1 MAKSEGQKAKLL
13 YLLKI
18 LTEETDEFHPLSTKD
33 LIERLARLDIK
44 AERKTI
50 YSDISTLQDFGLDI
64 LYSGTHQAGGYYLA
78 SRDFEL
84 AELKMLVD
92 MVQSSRFL
100 SERKSKELIRKLESL
115 TGKYEAASL
124 KRTVYVSKRAKS
136 QNESVF
142 YAVDA
147 IHRAIGEDRAVD
159 FQYQIYTPS
168 QDQELK
174 SGGKTYHVSPY
185 YLTWNNENYYMIGYD
200 ETRGEIRNYRVD
212 RMKGIRESERKRQG
226 REAFEGFDIESYSAV
241 SFNMFSGTAKR
252 IKLLCDNEL
261 AGVIIDRFGKDIS
274 LHKAGEMKFEVN
286 VDVAASPQFYGWLA
300 GLGRRARIVAPASE
314 VQNYQQYLQEILLD
328 YHSG

>member
-1 MAKSEGQKAKLL
+1 LAKSEGQKAKLL

-18 LTEETDEFHPLSTKD
+18 LSEETDEQHPMSAKD
-33 LIERLARLDIK
+33 LILRLERLDIK

-50 YSDISTLQDFGLDI
+50 YSDIETLNEFGYEI
-64 LYSGTHQAGGYYLA
+64 LYNASRASQGYYLA

-92 MVQSSRFL
+92 MVQASRFL
-100 SERKSKELIRKLESL
+100 SEKKSRELIKKLEGLSC
-115 TGKYEAASL
+115 KFDAASL

-136 QNESVF
+136 QNEAVF

-147 IHRAIGEDRAVD
+147 IHRAIGEDHAVD

-185 YLTWNNENYYMIGYD
+185 YLSWNNENYYMIGFD

-226 REAFEGFDIESYSAV
+226 REAFSDFDIEAYTAAT
-241 SFNMFSGTAKR
+241 FNMFAGEEKR
-252 IKLLCDNEL
+252 IKLLCENEM

-274 LHKAGEMKFEVN
+274 LHKANDMHFEVN
-286 VDVAASPQFYGWLA
+286 VNVAPSSQFYGWLA
-300 GLGRRARIVAPASE
+300 GLGSRVRIVSPASE
-314 VQNYQQYLQEILLD
+314 AQKYQEYLQKILLD
-328 YHSG
+328 YHFS